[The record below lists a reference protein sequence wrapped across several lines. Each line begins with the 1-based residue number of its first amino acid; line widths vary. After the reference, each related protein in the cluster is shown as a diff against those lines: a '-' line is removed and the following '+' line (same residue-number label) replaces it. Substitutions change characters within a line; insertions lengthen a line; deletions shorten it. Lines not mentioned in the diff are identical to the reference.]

1 MIALSLTTSET
12 LRVFSPYEE
21 NQTTSD
27 KYKSGDDLS
36 CSQDV
41 EGVTWFEIRALN
53 QSERRA
59 ASAKAPDYP
68 DGEQGTERAQTAW
81 ILELQ
86 RTYLAFG
93 LQSVEH
99 EQWQFQKDQRF
110 IGQAHW
116 SDAALDAIP
125 QDTQVWL
132 ANAVYRL
139 SHPK

>member
-21 NQTTSD
+21 KQTTSD

-36 CSQDV
+36 CPQDAK
-41 EGVTWFEIRALN
+41 GVTWFEIRALN

-68 DGEQGTERAQTAW
+68 EEQGSERAQTAW

-99 EQWQFQKDQRF
+99 KDWSFKKDSRF
-110 IGQAHW
+110 IGQARW
-116 SDAALDAIP
+116 PDAAIDAIP
-125 QDTQVWL
+125 MDTQVWL